1 MGWSNSIN
9 CFSLGSV
16 SCIVVVFER
25 RVKGYGYHWR
35 IKCLYDY
42 MTKLKRGDE
51 KNKLPT
57 ATISG
62 NKYTDA
68 SLQPH
73 SGETMFPGIPMGN
86 PLPKPSTTVDPNRQT
101 HNAFAWES
109 EAALKTIICFLV
121 MAMAVCFLL
130 LLEWTSTTILS
141 LELICKT
148 TDAEKL
154 QQSLTFIDAS
164 SSYKSRDTARYLIQL
179 PTQYFSARSSVTI
192 QNYFSWTTAYDSQ
205 NLQAAQDFIK
215 MNMKS
220 TANKDNE
227 QYIMVRLLL
236 AVVDGRRRNFPN
248 VKTFEDVI
256 GVLHIIKSINRF
268 YQCYLLAEDLFWT
281 HPFNNVTDL
290 PSLNLIVHPQPQ
302 QLTPTVATY

>member
-1 MGWSNSIN
+1 M
-9 CFSLGSV
+9 F
-16 SCIVVVFER
+16 R
-25 RVKGYGYHWR
+25 
-35 IKCLYDY
+35 
-42 MTKLKRGDE
+42 
-51 KNKLPT
+51 LPT

-109 EAALKTIICFLV
+109 EAALKTIMCFLV

-154 QQSLTFIDAS
+154 QQSLTYIDAS
-164 SSYKSRDTARYLIQL
+164 SSYKFRDTAHYLIQL

-192 QNYFSWTTAYDSQ
+192 YNYFSWTAAYESQ
-205 NLQAAQDFIK
+205 NLQATQDFIKMNMKSTANPEDFIK

-227 QYIMVRLLL
+227 QYIMVTLLL
-236 AVVDGRRRNFPN
+236 AVVDRRRCNFPN
-248 VKTFEDVI
+248 VKTFDDVI

-268 YQCYLLAEDLFWT
+268 YQCYLLVEDLFWT